1 MDKVE
6 SKGPDLTSQLEGQH
20 LTDNDA
26 EKRGWTFFN
35 SAKRNQASDKI
46 RLVLRLTRNL
56 LCWVIF

>member
-20 LTDNDA
+20 PTDNNV

-35 SAKRNQASDKI
+35 SPSG
-46 RLVLRLTRNL
+46 TRRATRFA
-56 LCWVIF
+56 LCSGSLGTFYVG

>member
-1 MDKVE
+1 MDEVE
-6 SKGPDLTSQLEGQH
+6 SKRPDLTSQLEGQH
-20 LTDNDA
+20 PTDNNA
-26 EKRGWTFFN
+26 EKRGWPFFN